1 MSKPKNAK
9 SPWQPIGTAP
19 NDGTHILVRCSV
31 WGVMELWTVLSD
43 PEGPEDAFAWFSP
56 DGWYTASTDS
66 FTHWM
71 PIPPLPE
78 GER

>member
-9 SPWQPIGTAP
+9 SPWQPESTFDEPGYVKVLVTDGKETWFAFWYSSFKWMEP
-19 NDGTHILVRCSV
+19 NK
-31 WGVMELWTVLSD
+31 
-43 PEGPEDAFAWFSP
+43 P
-56 DGWYTASTDS
+56 